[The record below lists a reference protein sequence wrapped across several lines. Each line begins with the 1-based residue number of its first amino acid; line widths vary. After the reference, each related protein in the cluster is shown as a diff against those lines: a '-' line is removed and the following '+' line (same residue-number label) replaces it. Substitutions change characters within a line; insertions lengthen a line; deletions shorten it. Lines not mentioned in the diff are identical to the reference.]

1 MECAIAHTQKFVLLA
16 LEEALL
22 VRNPVLDA
30 KCLFDGGLLLN
41 LLTAKNVFQLL
52 LC

>member
-1 MECAIAHTQKFVLLA
+1 MECAIAHTQNFVLLA

-22 VRNPVLDA
+22 VGNPVLDD
-30 KCLFDGGLLLN
+30 KRLFDGGLLLN